1 VFSGII
7 GSWAKKGLRRGYQEG
22 STGWS
27 IVGVLLTGISVLR
40 WLRARHVG
48 EQKLAVEELL
58 PGESI
63 IVRALRP
70 GE

>member
-7 GSWAKKGLRRGYQEG
+7 GAWAKKGLKRGYQDG

-27 IVGVLLTGISVLR
+27 VLGVVLTGISVLR
-40 WLRARHVG
+40 WLRARDRAS
-48 EQKLAVEELL
+48 QRLAVEELL
-58 PGESI
+58 PGESLV
-63 IVRALRP
+63 VRALRP